1 MARPVCPP
9 IAADVIVEIGTQIV
23 LIERKHFP
31 FGWAI
36 PGGFVDFGETV
47 EDAAAREILE
57 ETSLEVELRA
67 LLGVYSRPD
76 RDPRAQLAAA
86 RRAVR
91 ENEVH
96 RDQAR
101 LTLNRLTQ
109 LIRDGLGT
117 QADVD
122 QAKSEVEA
130 TEARIAAL
138 EEQITVAERQVE
150 VQQTDLDNTVI
161 RAPFSGIAI
170 SKDAQPGEMVS
181 PVSAGGGFTRTGI
194 CTIVDM
200 RSLEIEVD
208 VNESYINRVTPGQ
221 HVTASIMG
229 VRSCPELVAFSPSR
243 PW

>member
-1 MARPVCPP
+1 MAVREGQVLARLDDSSAR
-9 IAADVIVEIGTQIV
+9 AA
-23 LIERKHFP
+23 L
-31 FGWAI
+31 
-36 PGGFVDFGETV
+36 
-47 EDAAAREILE
+47 
-57 ETSLEVELRA
+57 A
-67 LLGVYSRPD
+67 LA
-76 RDPRAQLAAA
+76 RAQLAAS

-96 RDQAR
+96 RDHAR

-181 PVSAGGGFTRTGI
+181 PVSAGGGFT
-194 CTIVDM
+194 
-200 RSLEIEVD
+200 
-208 VNESYINRVTPGQ
+208 
-221 HVTASIMG
+221 
-229 VRSCPELVAFSPSR
+229 
-243 PW
+243 